1 MVLKRKRSE
10 SEFSATSSSAFTSPP
25 RPFASAMDICFTS
38 PSPTRPQSRSMAPAH
53 LPSRTLK
60 RFRDS
65 RPSDELIHRR
75 TLDMLY
81 SAAQKQKQQQQ
92 QQWPE
97 EVTTQVQV
105 PPESPRDSRSG
116 GGSGS
121 GQQTSLHSFWKLPPT
136 SAAAS
141 SASPPP
147 VDPAIYA
154 PTSCEDCGQ
163 TLGGEDG
170 GGDSMD
176 IDGLDGGEQTSCR
189 ACGKHVCSHCSI
201 TNLGEQRR
209 CLKCAGKK
217 AGPGVAGLGWTAS
230 GVGQGLWVGA
240 CVPRLTILTQLPE
253 ARVLDS
259 FLEEVPDTI
268 NNSNLPIPG
277 AKVIIA
283 PHAGYSYSGPCAAWA
298 YKCLDLS
305 KAKRIFVL
313 GPSHTYYLSGC
324 ALTKFAKYET
334 PFGDL
339 TVDEAVI
346 QELRD
351 TGKFQDI
358 PSGSDVNEHSLEM
371 HLPYI
376 YKRITQ
382 TFSSESEYPTIVPIL
397 VGDNNGSEEKEFG
410 ELLAPYLKDPENAF
424 VVSSDFCHWG
434 SRFSYTIY
442 APEGNVQQ
450 IQSLTRRT
458 ARQTNPPIH
467 ESIKQIDNLAMAAV
481 ESGDHDSFVDNL
493 KHTKNTV
500 CGRHPIGVMMAALE
514 VLAKEGA
521 EDGKYRFKF
530 VQYQRSS
537 LVEDVSDSSLNHIL
551 RGLKARNTPSH
562 DSALIEGYGSSNP
575 HHGSPPA
582 PGGISFLLFGYFA
595 LFLFTRFSSAAVG
608 WPFRL

>member
-10 SEFSATSSSAFTSPP
+10 SEFSVTSSSAFTSPL
-25 RPFASAMDICFTS
+25 RPFATAMDICFTS
-38 PSPTRPQSRSMAPAH
+38 PSPTRPQSGSMAPAH

-75 TLDMLY
+75 TLNMLY

-97 EVTTQVQV
+97 EAATQVQAQ
-105 PPESPRDSRSG
+105 PETPRDSGSG
-116 GGSGS
+116 G
-121 GQQTSLHSFWKLPPT
+121 QMSLHSFWKLPPT

-141 SASPPP
+141 SASAPP
-147 VDPAIYA
+147 VDRAIYA

-189 ACGKHVCSHCSI
+189 ACGKH
-201 TNLGEQRR
+201 
-209 CLKCAGKK
+209 
-217 AGPGVAGLGWTAS
+217 
-230 GVGQGLWVGA
+230 
-240 CVPRLTILTQLPE
+240 
-253 ARVLDS
+253 LDS
-259 FLEEVPDTI
+259 FLKEVPDTI
-268 NNSNLPIPG
+268 NNSNLPISG
-277 AKVIIA
+277 ARVVIA

-334 PFGDL
+334 PLGDL

-397 VGDNNGSEEKEFG
+397 VGDNNGPEEKEFG
-410 ELLAPYLKDPENAF
+410 ELLAPYLKNPENAF

-434 SRFSYTIY
+434 SRFSYTAY

-450 IQSLTRRT
+450 IQSLSRRT
-458 ARQTNPPIH
+458 AKPTNPPIH
-467 ESIKQIDNLAMAAV
+467 ESIKQIDHLAMYAV
-481 ESGDHDSFVDNL
+481 ESGDHNSFVDNL

-537 LVEDVSDSSLNHIL
+537 LVEDASDSSVSY
-551 RGLKARNTPSH
+551 A
-562 DSALIEGYGSSNP
+562 SAY
-575 HHGSPPA
+575 
-582 PGGISFLLFGYFA
+582 
-595 LFLFTRFSSAAVG
+595 AVV
-608 WPFRL
+608 

>member
-1 MVLKRKRSE
+1 MFLKRKRSE
-10 SEFSATSSSAFTSPP
+10 SEFSVASPSAFSSPP
-25 RPFASAMDICFTS
+25 RPFASSIDICFTS
-38 PSPTRPQSRSMAPAH
+38 PSPTRPQSRSMAPSH

-60 RFRDS
+60 RFRDN

-75 TLDMLY
+75 TLNILY

-97 EVTTQVQV
+97 EATTQVQAQ
-105 PPESPRDSRSG
+105 PETPRDSGS
-116 GGSGS
+116 GSGS
-121 GQQTSLHSFWKLPPT
+121 GQQTSLHSFWELPPI
-136 SAAAS
+136 SAAVS

-147 VDPAIYA
+147 VDCVIYA

-170 GGDSMD
+170 DGDSMD

-209 CLKCAGKK
+209 CLNCADKK
-217 AGPGVAGLGWTAS
+217 VGGGVAGLGWTAS

-240 CVPRLTILTQLPE
+240 Y
-253 ARVLDS
+253 S

-268 NNSNLPIPG
+268 NNNNLPISG
-277 AKVIIA
+277 AKVVIA

-305 KAKRIFVL
+305 KAKRIFIL

-346 QELRD
+346 QALRD

-358 PSGSDVNEHSLEM
+358 PSSSDVNEHSLEM

-397 VGDNNGSEEKEFG
+397 VGDNNGPEEKEFG
-410 ELLAPYLKDPENAF
+410 DLLAPYLKDPENAF

-434 SRFSYTIY
+434 SRFSYTAY

-458 ARQTNPPIH
+458 ARPTNPTIH
-467 ESIKQIDNLAMAAV
+467 ESIKQIDHLAMDAV
-481 ESGDHDSFVDNL
+481 ESGDHNSFVDNL

-521 EDGKYRFKF
+521 QDGKYHFKF

-537 LVEDVSDSSLNHIL
+537 LVEDVSDSSVSY
-551 RGLKARNTPSH
+551 A
-562 DSALIEGYGSSNP
+562 SAYAI
-575 HHGSPPA
+575 
-582 PGGISFLLFGYFA
+582 
-595 LFLFTRFSSAAVG
+595 V
-608 WPFRL
+608 